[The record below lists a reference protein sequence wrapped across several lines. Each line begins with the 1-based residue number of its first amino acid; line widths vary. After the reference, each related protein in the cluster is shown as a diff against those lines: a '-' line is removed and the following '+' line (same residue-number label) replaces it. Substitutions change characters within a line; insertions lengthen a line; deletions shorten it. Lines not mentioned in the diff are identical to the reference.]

1 MTQWRQQK
9 ATSNRTPTETG
20 TRYSQHPACR
30 SSSETT
36 ETQPSNSSQYPLHSP
51 RETIGAQHRPS
62 PLQSNTVARAFDMG
76 LRRRRTQRT
85 NQHTKTHVESQTLAA
100 PRHKHRPLSTS
111 RRKLHE
117 RRLRLHREFYVLLH
131 VYTNTTLWHS
141 SFCSSHSSPTCHPAR
156 HDRRD
161 IAPATSIPGTCFRN
175 TVQHHL
181 HNDVDPLNIGGRR
194 SLLTRRSAYQVP
206 MRKGADFRTTTA
218 GGSTHGRH
226 PLGSLHRIRSRS
238 GGCADDFAFRKS
250 SATAAA
256 LF

>member
-9 ATSNRTPTETG
+9 ATSNQTPTETG

-111 RRKLHE
+111 RRKRHE
-117 RRLRLHREFYVLLH
+117 RRLRLHRELLRSLACLHQHYSLALFLLFQPFFSDVSSRKTRPSRHCTGDINSRYVLSE
-131 VYTNTTLWHS
+131 HS
-141 SFCSSHSSPTCHPAR
+141 
-156 HDRRD
+156 
-161 IAPATSIPGTCFRN
+161 ATPSTQRC
-175 TVQHHL
+175 
-181 HNDVDPLNIGGRR
+181 R
-194 SLLTRRSAYQVP
+194 SREQRRSAVSSDATVCLP
-206 MRKGADFRTTTA
+206 GSNEKGR
-218 GGSTHGRH
+218 
-226 PLGSLHRIRSRS
+226 
-238 GGCADDFAFRKS
+238 
-250 SATAAA
+250 
-256 LF
+256 